1 MKTLKTFG
9 LLLYAILLSMASY
22 AQRNDLLLTNSQSI
36 TENPYEGIEGSPFYF
51 DNWQKGKIYPI
62 SDKEPIEE
70 VLLNFNGYTQSFE
83 IKKDSRY
90 IALDEQWYTTVEI
103 EKDGTLLSYK
113 KGLLPKHNNQFT
125 RLVFQGNSFQV
136 VQDFTVSLLTREQ
149 QEYAKVKEVQRFNSH
164 RNYYLI
170 KNGKSKLLK
179 LKKKAILGFFPRHKT
194 TLEKYAKKKRLKW
207 SSEKDMIHLF
217 QYYEELTHSDALSS
231 TGEG

>member
-1 MKTLKTFG
+1 MKMINVYG
-9 LLLYAILLSMASY
+9 LCLCAILLSITIH
-22 AQRNDLLLTNSQSI
+22 AQRNDVILTNSKSI
-36 TENPYEGIEGSPFYF
+36 TENPYEGVEGSPFYF
-51 DNWQKGKIYPI
+51 EKWQKGKIYPI

-164 RNYYLI
+164 RNYYSVSYTHL
-170 KNGKSKLLK
+170 
-179 LKKKAILGFFPRHKT
+179 
-194 TLEKYAKKKRLKW
+194 TLPTIY
-207 SSEKDMIHLF
+207 SV
-217 QYYEELTHSDALSS
+217 
-231 TGEG
+231 